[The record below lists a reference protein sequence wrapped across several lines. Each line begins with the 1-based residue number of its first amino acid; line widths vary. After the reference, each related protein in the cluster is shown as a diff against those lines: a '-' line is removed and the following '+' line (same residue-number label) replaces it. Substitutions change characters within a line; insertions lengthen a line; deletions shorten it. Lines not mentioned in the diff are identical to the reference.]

1 MWANSVGAEL
11 LTNVH
16 TFAVIA
22 PNHAGE
28 DLYRFTAPP
37 SERAEWFLRQVLGTT
52 NFSTGGDARDFLHG
66 FLSYQIEHHLF
77 PDLPPLQYQ
86 RLQPKVKAL
95 CEKFG
100 VPYRQE
106 TVGKRVKKLV
116 AIVIG
121 DARMHVRGAMTRK
134 KLAQSTMSST

>member
-1 MWANSVGAEL
+1 MKRFVALSAPTPTLPALNDV
-11 LTNVH
+11 
-16 TFAVIA
+16 A

-28 DLYRFTAPP
+28 DLCRFTAPP
-37 SERAEWFLRQVLGTT
+37 GDRAEWFARQVRGTA
-52 NFSTGGDARDFLHG
+52 NFSTGGGDARDFLHG

-106 TVGKRVKKLV
+106 TVTERVKKLL
-116 AIVIG
+116 AIAIG
-121 DARMHVRGAMTRK
+121 DARMNARGAMTRK
-134 KLAQSTMSST
+134 ERAP